1 MKDMNEALFRAAA
14 RFRLQ
19 ERDIG
24 EFGRI
29 RSKGMDFCVK
39 AYDAPGAGGLCLME
53 MHAFAGLMKMETAV
67 FSPTGLDGP
76 LFSMDAISAFG
87 KNTLIL
93 ELFDTTFSHPG
104 FEDLHEVIQR
114 YSFLPDYDPGEHW
127 YDSLRLPVSA
137 YKRCRR
143 YGDELAL
150 FAQDFA
156 EKYCML
162 LAHCPICDESEKRLR
177 NAAYTDAML
186 KNGGPAVDQFR
197 KMIGEEKTAAFLRE
211 VMFLA

>member
-1 MKDMNEALFRAAA
+1 MKDLNETVFQAAA
-14 RFRLQ
+14 RFRLR
-19 ERDIG
+19 ERDVG
-24 EFGRI
+24 EFARI
-29 RSKGMDFCVK
+29 RGKGMDFRVK
-39 AYDAPGAGGLCLME
+39 AYEAPGAGGLCLME
-53 MHAFAGLMKMETAV
+53 MRAFAGLMKMETAV

-93 ELFDTTFSHPG
+93 ELYDTTLSRPG
-104 FEDLHEVIQR
+104 FEELREVLSC
-114 YSFLPDYDPGEHW
+114 YSFLPDYDPGRHW

-137 YKRCRR
+137 YKRCRAR
-143 YGDELAL
+143 GDELRL

-156 EKYCML
+156 EQYCRL
-162 LAHCPICDESEKRLR
+162 LAHCPVCDEEQKRLC
-177 NAAYTDAML
+177 NAAYTDGML

-197 KMIGEEKTAAFLRE
+197 KMIGGEKTAAFLRE